1 MTGPK
6 RRCIIRISNKRK
18 ADSNNPVRILYQ
30 LTRQTFVIFTRS
42 VFLFYFLKEENIM
55 EWISVDD
62 RLPNREGLAE
72 DESEYVLVCQ
82 K

>member
-1 MTGPK
+1 MK
-6 RRCIIRISNKRK
+6 
-18 ADSNNPVRILYQ
+18 
-30 LTRQTFVIFTRS
+30 
-42 VFLFYFLKEENIM
+42 
-55 EWISVDD
+55 WISVDD

>member
-1 MTGPK
+1 
-6 RRCIIRISNKRK
+6 
-18 ADSNNPVRILYQ
+18 
-30 LTRQTFVIFTRS
+30 
-42 VFLFYFLKEENIM
+42 M